1 MSNNPFVIHS
11 NEKTDIP
18 PFKRDKHFNVYVSK
32 EAYTNLLSILAKFQ
46 LPTSSLG
53 VSFLLERIGLFAL
66 TVQPQELVTDT
77 ESGFTTEDCRES
89 GYMDALEGN
98 PQRFLLLFGKMN
110 DVFQEQYLR
119 GYMEGNYIKNWNEE

>member
-18 PFKRDKHFNVYVSK
+18 SFKRNKHFNVYISE
-32 EAYTNLLSILAKFQ
+32 EAYTNLLSLLAKFQ
-46 LPTSSLG
+46 LPASSLG

-66 TVQPQELVTDT
+66 TVQPPELVTDA

-89 GYMDALEGN
+89 GYMDAMEGN

-119 GYMEGNYIKNWNEE
+119 GYMEGNYIKNWDEE